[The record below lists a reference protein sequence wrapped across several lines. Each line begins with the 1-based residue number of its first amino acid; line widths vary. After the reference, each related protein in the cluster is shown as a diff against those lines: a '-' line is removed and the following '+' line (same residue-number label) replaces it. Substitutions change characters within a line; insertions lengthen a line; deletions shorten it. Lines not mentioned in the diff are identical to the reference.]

1 MSVYVDTSVLVAAHC
16 SEKHTGLAQGW
27 LEELSDA
34 ELIISAWTL
43 LECESALAIKV
54 RRQELDLS
62 NQSAVLDDIQVFA
75 DMYAPFPVPDEQD
88 YGQARKFCRL
98 AGCGLRA
105 GDALHL
111 ASGIGFALG
120 DAAIFDTGSFVG
132 KKCGCTRVGG
142 FCRGVTSHSIA
153 PQGGLR
159 LDWAECTF

>member
-16 SEKHTGLAQGW
+16 SEKYTGLAQGW

-34 ELIISAWTL
+34 ELIISTWTL

-62 NQSAVLDDIQVFA
+62 NQSAVLADIQAFA

-111 ASGIGFALG
+111 ALALRLETRQFLTLDHLLGTNAVAQGFAVF
-120 DAAIFDTGSFVG
+120 AV
-132 KKCGCTRVGG
+132 
-142 FCRGVTSHSIA
+142 
-153 PQGGLR
+153 
-159 LDWAECTF
+159 E